1 MFRLYLFNII
11 LAKFMM
17 NYIHSPFIDEPHHH
31 HHPMPNPIEL
41 AQISGASQYAKLNTK
56 LQKHIEDDER
66 HLKDGER
73 DKWNKVIYDL
83 GLLKDK
89 VNDLEDD
96 IEGGGSSQNKLISQF
111 INDVPYAKRSD
122 LDEYATQA
130 WVRSII
136 PTIQGDFATKTYVN
150 ELLGNYYTKSQSDQK
165 YIQTG
170 SILGTINGQTF
181 RHGSSITIEGGGGDT
196 PVSDAHIRE
205 LAREQMNNGIS
216 IIDSSYIQG
225 LSEDK
230 LYDIATISWP
240 NGKSHTIKGA
250 IFESGGGGGSVKT
263 TDLYF
268 RRSSSSS
275 EMARPSTL
283 QELESNWGSDA
294 PKGSGEYIWAI
305 EVTKID
311 GVVNS
316 WKNPFCINAN
326 GGAAGK
332 DGLGYKYIFRRTYN
346 KWENPTAPTQSQGDE
361 YKEENWTPRDEY
373 ETIAGRPGAGDRMW
387 SDNARGVDPTLQFE
401 YVSIRKSKIGTD
413 GKTAT
418 WSNDFS
424 VPKLWSNWSEDGVD
438 GNSVEY
444 IYSCPVSKSITK
456 QTLDRNLTYSLNV
469 EYADI
474 DNDTDKSIYT
484 NNSINN
490 VYQTIDEVS
499 DIFGTQ
505 YDQSEPIMWFDN
517 PSDYTGSYLPG
528 QFIYCAVRKRVG
540 EVWGPF
546 SVPEVWGGK
555 PELPGDVTGQSSY
568 NMVISP
574 SVLKKDAYGHFIG
587 GDTVS
592 VSVYYKQPIEE
603 DPGSYSY
610 TELSFVEGVNQDH
623 NLTVSVLGSDNIE
636 RTLDSFTGTI
646 GTYQFT
652 QNEAKVS
659 FLLKK
664 GGVLI
669 QNLDAIV
676 DVDTSVVIGQDA
688 VSIQI
693 ENDTVA
699 VGCDSDNKIP
709 GGGDTLNQQC
719 YVSVYKKDQKLQ
731 ITSLKVWGT
740 EMNESDELSG
750 RLIGDASSNIYAV
763 ITYEELRDNVAT
775 LTINDVSSYNNA
787 SFSKSSVNIPVTIV
801 AQDSSGNTY
810 TRTGNITVL
819 RINSGAPGEVPVKYS
834 FQFNA
839 DTFVK
844 EINATAF
851 NPANVN
857 VKIFK
862 QDKDGF
868 VQITSTND
876 LPTNLFVQ
884 YGEYS
889 VIHRDANVWVVSLP
903 NKTASKIID
912 TNIGSGINIGDSS
925 NECKDNFG
933 NNPTFSL
940 VLNSQTHDHETL
952 LFIDKSELKGEDG
965 QGQQGLAGCVIRRSI
980 LDDGV
985 AHDNTITSGGPV
997 PDNALTHYRNDEDL
1011 TFDEGEQITTR
1022 YIDIVGVPNSNATD
1036 GYYWFKVTKSNV
1048 LGESKIIAATN
1059 YGQSYYLNPET
1070 PNNQRNALAQLER
1083 FKNNNV
1089 TPTNTY
1095 DFEYIADQYSAI
1107 YTSLIMA
1114 KYAKIKF
1121 QTNNELTIVKT
1132 KNGQEIATAGLTGGG
1147 SGDEAVRIWAGG
1159 DGSDL
1164 NTAPFR
1170 VTESGKLY
1178 ATNAYIE
1185 GEIHAKE
1192 GKFSG
1197 NVVIDGNVTFSGL
1210 NNAGSIR
1217 FMCGT
1222 SALQEN
1228 ISNLKD
1234 EDGEPYF
1241 YILES
1246 QNSNVLTTCIPRFSI
1261 MGYSNIAI
1269 QAGGGTGTTPNV
1281 IGLEPSE
1288 IKTAKLGSMITIENS
1303 GTVPMIIVGPDR
1315 ATEFYIACDD
1325 LENIGDTSNPLM
1337 IWKEVKSLY
1346 YYDYDRDMPY
1356 DYIGNQVVE
1365 TTVSG
1370 RTYIVLSPG
1379 ETAIFEVAK
1388 QYFGGTETVAT
1399 KGKWHIA
1406 VLKVHKSRNNRYTIN
1421 GREIRPKS

>member
-136 PTIQGDFATKTYVN
+136 PTISGDFATKTYVS

-181 RHGSSITIEGGGGDT
+181 RHGSSIIIEGGGGDT

-250 IFESGGGGGSVKT
+250 IFEGGGGGGSVKT

-283 QELESNWGSDA
+283 QELESNWGSDV

-332 DGLGYKYIFRRTYN
+332 DGLGYEYIFRRTYS
-346 KWENPTAPTQSQGDE
+346 KWENPTAPRQSQGDE
-361 YKEENWTPRDEY
+361 YKTEDWIPRDEY
-373 ETIAGRPGAGDRMW
+373 ETIAGRPGAGDKMW
-387 SDNARGVDPTLQFE
+387 SDDARGVDRDLQFE

-469 EYADI
+469 EYADV
-474 DNDTDKSIYT
+474 DNYTDKSIYT

-490 VYQTIDEVS
+490 VYQKIDEVS
-499 DIFGTQ
+499 NIFGTQ

-540 EVWGPF
+540 EEWSSF

-555 PELPGDVTGQSSY
+555 PELPGDITGQSSY

-574 SVLKKDAYGHFIG
+574 SVLKKDAYGHFIE
-587 GDTVS
+587 GDTIS
-592 VSVYYKQPIEE
+592 VSVYYKQPVEE

-610 TELSFVEGVNQDH
+610 TDLSFVEGVNQDH

-636 RTLDSFTGTI
+636 RTLDSFTGTV

-669 QNLDAIV
+669 QSLDAIV

-709 GGGDTLNQQC
+709 GGGETLNQQC

-740 EMNESDELSG
+740 EMNESGELSG
-750 RLIGDASSNIYAV
+750 RLIGDASSNISAV

-819 RINSGAPGEVPVKYS
+819 RINSGAPGEVPVVYS

-844 EINATAF
+844 EINATTF

-862 QDKDGF
+862 RDKDGF

-889 VIHRDANVWVVSLP
+889 VIHRDANMWVVSLP
-903 NKTASKIID
+903 NETASKIIN
-912 TNIGSGINIGDSS
+912 TNISSGINIGDSS

-940 VLNSQTHDHETL
+940 VLNGQTHDHETL
-952 LFIDKSELKGEDG
+952 LFIDKSELKGENG

-985 AHDNTITSGGPV
+985 AHDVDIAKYGAAP
-997 PDNALTHYRNDEDL
+997 AERFTHYRNDENL
-1011 TFDEGEQITTR
+1011 TFAEGSPISTR
-1022 YIDIVGVPNSNATD
+1022 YIDVVGVPNGNATD
-1036 GYYWFKVTKSNV
+1036 GYYWFKVKPAGTSGSRVISATSYGTSGNENTNPANAFASRISTGSD
-1048 LGESKIIAATN
+1048 GELDFARTSSPGSSTWNSHVTGNETN
-1059 YGQSYYLNPET
+1059 N
-1070 PNNQRNALAQLER
+1070 
-1083 FKNNNV
+1083 
-1089 TPTNTY
+1089 
-1095 DFEYIADQYSAI
+1095 FEYIVDQQSAI

-1121 QTNNELTIVKT
+1121 QTNNELTIV
-1132 KNGQEIATAGLTGGG
+1132 NDNEQPVAGLTGGN
-1147 SGDEAVRIWAGG
+1147 DETGIRIWAGQYDG
-1159 DGSDL
+1159 DLSETAFHVTEEGKLLASDANIQGTLNLIVDNKVAAIFNADGSGKIAFGNIWWDKDGKVTIINPTIIGDSGDSIDDPVIVDKNTTFAIVNSTETIGDL
-1164 NTAPFR
+1164 P
-1170 VTESGKLY
+1170 
-1178 ATNAYIE
+1178 
-1185 GEIHAKE
+1185 
-1192 GKFSG
+1192 
-1197 NVVIDGNVTFSGL
+1197 IDGNPGSRYADVEYSFEYTSSIQTKVKIDISVYKKGFGGRQFAMLIGSSQIELDVAPTNGTQTATVTDT
-1210 NNAGSIR
+1210 IR
-1217 FMCGT
+1217 V
-1222 SALQEN
+1222 
-1228 ISNLKD
+1228 NLDK
-1234 EDGEPYF
+1234 
-1241 YILES
+1241 YI
-1246 QNSNVLTTCIPRFSI
+1246 
-1261 MGYSNIAI
+1261 
-1269 QAGGGTGTTPNV
+1269 
-1281 IGLEPSE
+1281 EPSRSPATPHD
-1288 IKTAKLGSMITIENS
+1288 IVCSAMIQYTALYGVE
-1303 GTVPMIIVGPDR
+1303 
-1315 ATEFYIACDD
+1315 DD
-1325 LENIGDTSNPLM
+1325 GHAKPYPFDQGIDLNP
-1337 IWKEVKSLY
+1337 
-1346 YYDYDRDMPY
+1346 
-1356 DYIGNQVVE
+1356 
-1365 TTVSG
+1365 
-1370 RTYIVLSPG
+1370 TYEP
-1379 ETAIFEVAK
+1379 
-1388 QYFGGTETVAT
+1388 
-1399 KGKWHIA
+1399 
-1406 VLKVHKSRNNRYTIN
+1406 
-1421 GREIRPKS
+1421 